1 MAGGLTDIV
10 AVNCN
15 GKVQF
20 FSILFCLRY
29 TIKLLINKQ
38 TFTSNLVLCTTLV
51 LLELG
56 SVLPGWGGD
65 IGCLRTRSSEGSGAA
80 QACDDALHFSTAV
93 KVSENL
99 LLAG

>member
-51 LLELG
+51 LLEVG
-56 SVLPGWGGD
+56 SVLPWLGRRHWMLVDKVFRGV
-65 IGCLRTRSSEGSGAA
+65 RSSSG
-80 QACDDALHFSTAV
+80 V
-93 KVSENL
+93 
-99 LLAG
+99 